1 MVPPEYLIQPAK
13 SLEEASAFWW
23 PLIRD
28 LGWNRSAADGP
39 MHFHAALDGQS
50 WLLITPEKE
59 KTPQGCVVAFPY
71 PNKTAWIGFFI
82 MNESYRGQGL
92 GGVLWRAMDKIWNL
106 RGTEI
111 IGLDGVQEQVKT
123 YERRG
128 FIDTARIPL
137 MVGSAEDFR
146 KAAYTPGSDNKDGIV
161 KDIKTVDRSALAQLD
176 QALTGLDR
184 SVYWSTSNVLSRDDV
199 FGYTYSALS
208 SPASITG
215 FVLVRGCEEGHRIGP
230 LYAPS
235 PAIAADLLYLTMQ
248 HPSIAN
254 SSGSLIAELFG
265 PNTESKAV
273 FKSLGWK
280 EVGIEYH
287 RMWYKGKVP
296 TPQNE
301 GGRGIKGMFAIF
313 DAGCG

>member
-1 MVPPEYLIQPAK
+1 MASSAHLIQPAK
-13 SLEEASAFWW
+13 SLEEASALWW

-28 LGWNRSAADGP
+28 LGWNRSAADGS

-59 KTPQGCVVAFPY
+59 QKPQGCVVAFPY

-82 MNESYRGQGL
+82 MTESYRGKGL
-92 GGVLWRAMDKIWNL
+92 GGALWRAMDKIWSL
-106 RGTEI
+106 RGTDM
-111 IGLDGVQEQVKT
+111 IGLDGVEEQAKT

-128 FIDTARIPL
+128 FVATARIPL
-137 MVGSAEDFR
+137 MVGSAGDFR
-146 KAAYTPGSDNKDGIV
+146 RAAYTPGSDNEDGTF
-161 KDIKTVDRSALAQLD
+161 KDIKTVDRSALAHLD

-184 SVYWSTSNVLSRDDV
+184 SVYWNTSNVLSRDDV
-199 FGYTYSALS
+199 FGYAYSPLS
-208 SPASITG
+208 SSASITG
-215 FVLVRGCEEGHRIGP
+215 FILVRSCEEGHRIGP

-235 PAIAADLLYLTMQ
+235 PAIAAHMLYLTME
-248 HPSIAN
+248 HPFIAN
-254 SSGSLIAELFG
+254 SSGSLVAELFG
-265 PNTESKAV
+265 PNTESKSV

-280 EVGIEYH
+280 ELGVEYH

-296 TPQNE
+296 TPQSE
-301 GGRGIKGMFAIF
+301 GGEGIKGMFVIF